1 MKKKTLIIGAIATTA
16 LVVGGLA
23 LAQSI
28 GPGPRHFGPQFME
41 DEGPDAMGP
50 GAMRQHMGQRMGPGM
65 MQKGPGMM
73 HQKGPGMMQRMGPEM
88 GPGMTGMHPGSATTA
103 EHSDIREL
111 FFNHDRHQAHGY
123 ATFRTASAPSPNRTI
138 RRWQK

>member
-16 LVVGGLA
+16 LLVGGLA

-50 GAMRQHMGQRMGPGM
+50 GAMRQHMGQRMGP
-65 MQKGPGMM
+65 
-73 HQKGPGMMQRMGPEM
+73 
-88 GPGMTGMHPGSATTA
+88 A
-103 EHSDIREL
+103 
-111 FFNHDRHQAHGY
+111 
-123 ATFRTASAPSPNRTI
+123 
-138 RRWQK
+138 